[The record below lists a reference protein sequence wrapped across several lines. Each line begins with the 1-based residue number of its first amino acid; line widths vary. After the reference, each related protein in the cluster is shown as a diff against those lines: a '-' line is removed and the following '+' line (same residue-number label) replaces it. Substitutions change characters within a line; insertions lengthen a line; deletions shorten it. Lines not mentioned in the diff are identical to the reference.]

1 MGFYLRKSVKVG
13 PLRFNLSKS
22 GIGVSAGVR
31 GLRFGTGPRG
41 NYVHMGRHG
50 IYYRATLPSAH
61 KAAAAPTPTP
71 IQPTPHPQV
80 AADGLAEIRSG
91 DFAEMVDSSSAAL
104 LVELNEKQKKL
115 PLWPWVSAAFAIL
128 VLWSLNSAT
137 VASMNADA
145 VLIAALF
152 VAGAVGTFATHR
164 YDTLRRSTVL
174 LYNLDEEAGKRY
186 QAVHDAFDVLAKCG
200 GRWHIDAQG
209 KAGDPKYHAGA
220 NTLMRRTTSTLR
232 TTPPSIVKTNIA
244 VPAIPA
250 GRNTMYFFPDR
261 LLIFGPSNVG
271 AVPYDALKIDVAS
284 TRFIESG
291 SVPSDATVVGQTWK
305 YVNKNGGP
313 DKRFKNNRQLP
324 IALYEEL
331 RFSSASGVNEIVQV
345 STAGAGKPFADS
357 LTQLKTTPAVLS
369 QADIS
374 PATITPPAPARTAA
388 QQARD
393 AQRRAEYEKEFPYD
407 KPEPPVERLSRR
419 SPTVSGGLPSLGKR
433 KP

>member
-22 GIGVSAGVR
+22 GVGVSAGVR
-31 GLRFGTGPRG
+31 GLRLGTGPRG

-61 KAAAAPTPTP
+61 TAPAIPTSIP
-71 IQPTPHPQV
+71 TQPTPPPPL
-80 AADGLAEIRSG
+80 ASEGLTDIHSG
-91 DFAEMVDSSSAAL
+91 DLADMVDSSSATL
-104 LVELNEKQKKL
+104 LAELNEKQKKL
-115 PLWPWVSAAFAIL
+115 PLWPWVSAAFAIF

-137 VASMNADA
+137 AAPANRDA
-145 VLIAALF
+145 VLVTALLI
-152 VAGAVGTFATHR
+152 AGAVGTFAAHR

-174 LYNLDEEAGKRY
+174 LYDLDDDAGKRY
-186 QAVHDAFDVLAKCG
+186 QAVHDAFDVLGTCG
-200 GRWHIDAQG
+200 GRWHVDAQG

-220 NTLMRRTTSTLR
+220 NTLVRRTGISLR
-232 TTPPSIVKTNIA
+232 TNTPGIVKTNIA

-261 LLIFGPSNVG
+261 LLIFGSSGVG
-271 AVPYDALKIDVAS
+271 AVPYDALKIEIAS
-284 TRFIESG
+284 TRYIESG
-291 SVPSDATVVGQTWK
+291 SVPGDAKVVGHTWK

-345 STAGAGKPFADS
+345 SMGGVGQPFAES
-357 LTQLKTTPAVLS
+357 LTQLKTTPAFLS

-374 PATITPPAPARTAA
+374 PAVPTPPAPVRTAV

-393 AQRRAEYEKEFPYD
+393 AQRRTEYEKEFPYD